1 MNLQKK
7 SNNTI
12 DKKEVL
18 KLLKE
23 IASSMNAEV
32 IEYIDINDTIEKE
45 VSIGLFVDM
54 KDIYS
59 KEYIEKFKQK
69 SMGIF

>member
-32 IEYIDINDTIEKE
+32 IEYIDINDAIEKE

-59 KEYIEKFKQK
+59 ICR
-69 SMGIF
+69 